1 MTRHGMVRWYNP
13 VQLLRTGIDIF
24 VSEEL
29 NARADPRLLEVQ
41 TGPDPDFA
49 EGSDPVGEGGFWFD
63 YMADTADGYA
73 PTFAMARLLSRESLT
88 VSGKVLARGAFLVLG
103 GDEVYPVA
111 SREAYEERL
120 KAPFDAASADV
131 NPEPAPHVYAIP
143 GNHDWYDGLI
153 SFLRLFTGG
162 SRGKE
167 GRHLAIW
174 RTCQTR
180 SYFSIRLPGGW

>member
-1 MTRHGMVRWYNP
+1 MTNRRGMVRWYNP

-41 TGPDPDFA
+41 SGPDPDFA
-49 EGSDPVGEGGFWFD
+49 EGSDPIGEDGFWFD

-73 PTFAMARLLSRESLT
+73 PTFAMARLLSRESLI
-88 VSGKVLARGAFLVLG
+88 VSGKALARGAFLVLG

-120 KAPFDAASADV
+120 KAPFDAASADMS
-131 NPEPAPHVYAIP
+131 PGTSAPR
-143 GNHDWYDGLI
+143 
-153 SFLRLFTGG
+153 LRHTGE
-162 SRGKE
+162 SR
-167 GRHLAIW
+167 LV
-174 RTCQTR
+174 
-180 SYFSIRLPGGW
+180 